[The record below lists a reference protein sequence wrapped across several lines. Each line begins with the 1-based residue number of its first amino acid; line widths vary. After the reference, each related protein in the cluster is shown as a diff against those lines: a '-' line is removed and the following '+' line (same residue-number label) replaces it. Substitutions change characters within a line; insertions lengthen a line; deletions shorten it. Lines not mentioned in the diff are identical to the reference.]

1 MVFQGLHDNNRFY
14 LTFTIGTILPKSVLS
29 QSESACCRLNDFQE
43 IIESRSAADWNDI
56 GVVVLEHSD
65 AVKYSSW
72 SITEE
77 SLSKWTCK
85 CMSVS
90 IVSSFWVVP
99 TAEVSLPGSDIVFS
113 SDIPD

>member
-65 AVKYSSW
+65 AVKYSSG

-77 SLSKWTCK
+77 SLSI